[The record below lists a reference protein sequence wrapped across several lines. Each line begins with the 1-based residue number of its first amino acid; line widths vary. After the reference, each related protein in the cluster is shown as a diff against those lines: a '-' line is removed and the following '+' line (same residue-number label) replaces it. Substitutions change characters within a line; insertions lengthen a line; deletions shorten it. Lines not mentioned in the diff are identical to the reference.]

1 MRLTPPRDPLSL
13 IPLRKRTL
21 LWDVLYYL
29 SNLLTSITG
38 HPLPTT
44 TFLTKYQ
51 FLYPR
56 MLYKLQVSD
65 SIFCEFQHTNMLIN
79 YGFSSINFFLY
90 QFSFFLWTR
99 NLEGWGEAVFP
110 LRMHQIES
118 LERLIGLQY
127 IDQIVHSNQ
136 ALHPEKHFRVLN

>member
-1 MRLTPPRDPLSL
+1 MRLTPPRDTLSL

-29 SNLLTSITG
+29 SNLLTCITG

-79 YGFSSINFFLY
+79 YGFSSINFFVSI
-90 QFSFFLWTR
+90 QFFSLDKESGR
-99 NLEGWGEAVFP
+99 VGGSCLP
-110 LRMHQIES
+110 LTYASNWILGKTYRVT
-118 LERLIGLQY
+118 
-127 IDQIVHSNQ
+127 VHRSDCTQ
-136 ALHPEKHFRVLN
+136 